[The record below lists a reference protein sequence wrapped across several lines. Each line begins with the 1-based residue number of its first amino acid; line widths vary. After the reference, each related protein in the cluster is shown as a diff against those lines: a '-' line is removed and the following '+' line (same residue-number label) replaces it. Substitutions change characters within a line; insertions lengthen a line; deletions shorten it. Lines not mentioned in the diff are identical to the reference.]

1 MVEVVVEVKDKGRI
15 KELKELGPVIHI
27 SQYINMIIMEV
38 APPKIKELESNPN
51 VLSVRRGQIGKYQMR
66 PVTSP

>member
-1 MVEVVVEVKDKGRI
+1 MVKVVVEVKDKGRI
-15 KELKELGPVIHI
+15 KELKELGSVIHI

-51 VLSVRRGQIGKYQMR
+51 VLSVRL
-66 PVTSP
+66 